1 MFFFHDWCNVIFQG
15 GGSWLGGGVRLWGAA
30 FGDVGVSLFVA
41 SPACGDV
48 GRSFLAQCDFFPFE
62 CCVSRISNVFSH
74 VAVIFWVVF
83 FECFSFNISENFS

>member
-1 MFFFHDWCNVIFQG
+1 M
-15 GGSWLGGGVRLWGAA
+15 GGGVRLWGAA

-48 GRSFLAQCDFFPFE
+48 GRSFLAQCDFFHL
-62 CCVSRISNVFSH
+62 NVVFLGFQMCFLTSLS
-74 VAVIFWVVF
+74 FFGLYF